1 MTKTTALISVPAII
15 FLFAALSAFG
25 ADGDSTGVPTAPDTP
40 FTGGGVAAGS
50 ATPASNIRKAFVVP
64 VSGTVDHGMAA
75 FVGRA
80 VSEAARHDS
89 ALIILDIDT
98 YGGQVD
104 AAFNIVDSITSCKAP
119 TVAFVRSKAISAGAL
134 IALSADRMAMR
145 PNTTIGDVAPLINT
159 GEGPKMLGEKH
170 QSPLR
175 AKFRALARKNGY
187 PEILTEA
194 MVTEEI
200 EVFEVTLPDTV
211 IYLDSAKI
219 ADLDQA
225 VKKQIKSTRVVV
237 KSGELLTMTEAE
249 ALRYGFSKMTVSGI
263 GEMLRAMGH
272 TDVEVVFIGKNW
284 SEGLVS
290 VIAMLAPIL
299 MMIGFSALYI
309 EMRSPGFGVPGVI
322 GIACLALVFFGQY
335 MVGLANYTE
344 MLLLITGAVL
354 LAIEI
359 FVLPGFGV
367 AGISGIILMIL
378 GMVLSFQSFVIPS
391 PELPW
396 QAVVLK
402 RNIMRVCLSILGS
415 IVLIFVFFKY
425 ILEHLGRVVK
435 GPYLSATLP
444 DAQSIADMAF
454 VPKIGDTGIAS
465 TPLRP
470 SGKIHIGRE
479 LCDVV
484 TDGQFIDSGKQVVV
498 SQIQGNRIVVTQAE

>member
-1 MTKTTALISVPAII
+1 
-15 FLFAALSAFG
+15 
-25 ADGDSTGVPTAPDTP
+25 
-40 FTGGGVAAGS
+40 
-50 ATPASNIRKAFVVP
+50 
-64 VSGTVDHGMAA
+64 
-75 FVGRA
+75 
-80 VSEAARHDS
+80 
-89 ALIILDIDT
+89 LIILDIDT

-119 TVAFVRSKAISAGAL
+119 TVAFVSSKAISAGAL

-145 PNTTIGDVAPLINT
+145 PNTTIGDVAPLVNT
-159 GEGPKMLGEKH
+159 SEGPKMLGEKH

-175 AKFRALARKNGY
+175 AKFRTLARKNGY

-200 EVFEVTLPDTV
+200 AVFEVALPDTV
-211 IYLDSAKI
+211 MYLDSIKI
-219 ADLDQA
+219 AGLDPA
-225 VKKQIKSTRVVV
+225 VKKQIQSTKLVV

-249 ALRYGFSKMTVSGI
+249 ALRYGFSKMTVSSVD
-263 GEMLRAMGH
+263 EMLRAMGY
-272 TDVEVVFIGKNW
+272 TDVEVVSVGKNW

-322 GIACLALVFFGQY
+322 GIICLALVFFGQY

-344 MLLLITGAVL
+344 MLLLIAGAVL

-396 QAVVLK
+396 QAEVLK

-425 ILEHLGRVVK
+425 ILERLGRVVK
-435 GPYLSATLP
+435 GPYLSATLQG
-444 DAQSIADMAF
+444 AQSIADMAF
-454 VPKIGDTGIAS
+454 VPQIGDTGITS

-470 SGKIHIGRE
+470 SGKVHIGRE

-484 TDGQFIDSGKQVVV
+484 TEGLFIDSGKPVVV
-498 SQIQGNRIVVTQAE
+498 SQIQGNRIVVTPAE

>member
-1 MTKTTALISVPAII
+1 MMKKAASISLFILIAAAICV
-15 FLFAALSAFG
+15 FG
-25 ADGDSTGVPTAPDTP
+25 VEGDSANAPDAP
-40 FTGGGVAAGS
+40 GLPVTGGETAAGG
-50 ATPASNIRKAFVVP
+50 AKDISNIRTAFVIP
-64 VSGTVDHGMAA
+64 VTGAVDHGMAA
-75 FVGRA
+75 FIGRA
-80 VSEAARHDS
+80 LHEAAGHDN

-119 TVAFVRSKAISAGAL
+119 TVAFVSSKAISAGAL

-145 PNTTIGDVAPLINT
+145 PNTTIGDVAPLVNT
-159 GEGPKMLGEKH
+159 NEGPKMLGEKH

-175 AKFRALARKNGY
+175 AKFRTLAEKNGY
-187 PEILTEA
+187 PAILTEA

-200 EVFEVTLPDTV
+200 AVFEVALPDTV
-211 IYLDSAKI
+211 MYLDSAKI
-219 ADLDQA
+219 AGLDPA
-225 VKKQIKSTRVVV
+225 VRNQIQSTKLIV
-237 KSGELLTMTEAE
+237 KAGELLTMTETE
-249 ALRYGFSKMTVSGI
+249 ALRYGFSKMTVSGVD
-263 GEMLRAMGH
+263 EMLRAMGCA
-272 TDVEVVFIGKNW
+272 DVEVVYVGKSW

-322 GIACLALVFFGQY
+322 GIICLALVFFGQY

-367 AGISGIILMIL
+367 AGISGIILIIL
-378 GMVLSFQSFVIPS
+378 GMLLSFQSFVIPS

-396 QAVVLK
+396 QAEALK
-402 RNIMRVCLSILGS
+402 KNVIRVCLSILGS

-425 ILEHLGRVVK
+425 ILERIGRVVK

-444 DAQSIADMAF
+444 DAQTIVDMAF
-454 VPKIGDTGIAS
+454 VPKIGDMGIAS

-484 TDGQFIDSGKQVVV
+484 TEGQFIDSGKQVVV
-498 SQIQGNRIVVTQAE
+498 SQIQGNRIVVTPAE

>member
-1 MTKTTALISVPAII
+1 MM
-15 FLFAALSAFG
+15 FLLAAALSVFG
-25 ADGDSTGVPTAPDTP
+25 GGVDSVNTPSAPDTAI
-40 FTGGGVAAGS
+40 TGGVNAAGG
-50 ATPASNIRKAFVVP
+50 AEAAPDIRRAFVIP

-75 FVGRA
+75 FIGRA
-80 VSEAARHDS
+80 VSEAAKHDNV
-89 ALIILDIDT
+89 LIILDIDT

-104 AAFNIVDSITSCKAP
+104 AAFNIVDSITSCRAP
-119 TVAFVRSKAISAGAL
+119 TVAFVSSKAISAGAL

-145 PNTTIGDVAPLINT
+145 PNTTIGDVAPLVNT
-159 GEGPKMLGEKH
+159 NEGPKMLGEKH

-175 AKFRALARKNGY
+175 AKFRTLAEKNGY
-187 PEILTEA
+187 PAILTEA

-200 EVFEVTLPDTV
+200 AVFEVALPDTV
-211 IYLDSAKI
+211 MYLDSAKI
-219 ADLDQA
+219 AGLDPA
-225 VKKQIKSTRVVV
+225 VRNQIQSTKLIV
-237 KSGELLTMTEAE
+237 KAGELLTMTETE
-249 ALRYGFSKMTVSGI
+249 ALRYGFSKMTVSGVD
-263 GEMLRAMGH
+263 EMLRAMGCA
-272 TDVEVVFIGKNW
+272 DVEVVYVGKSW

-322 GIACLALVFFGQY
+322 GIICLALVFFGQY

-367 AGISGIILMIL
+367 AGISGIILIIL
-378 GMVLSFQSFVIPS
+378 GMLLSFQSFVIPS

-396 QAVVLK
+396 QAEALK
-402 RNIMRVCLSILGS
+402 KNVIRVCLSILGS

-425 ILEHLGRVVK
+425 ILERIGRVVK

-444 DAQSIADMAF
+444 DAQTIVDMAF
-454 VPKIGDTGIAS
+454 VPKIGDMGIAS

-484 TDGQFIDSGKQVVV
+484 TEGQFIDSGKQVVV
-498 SQIQGNRIVVTQAE
+498 SQIQGNRIVVTPAE